1 MKLKSKGTT
10 FWFPRSSNPN
20 KGKLNPSSDMTSLCR
35 QANEIRK
42 DIIRMLTQAGSGHPG
57 GSLSATDILTALY
70 FKVLR
75 HDPKNP
81 KWPDRD
87 RVILSKG
94 HGAPALYAAL
104 AHAGY
109 FPIKDLMTLRKLD
122 SPLQGH
128 PDMRRLPGLEAST
141 GSLGQGLSIGVGI
154 ALAGRLDKKDYYSYV
169 ILSDGETNEGQTWE
183 AVSFAA
189 HHGLDHLI
197 AIMDY
202 NKFQLD
208 DAVKSIID
216 VEPLVDKWKA
226 FNWQVFEI
234 DGHDMKL
241 IVDTLEKAKKGS
253 GKPTM
258 IVAHTIK
265 GKGVSFMENNNHYH
279 GIAPTKEECE
289 KALRELEEKFK

>member
-1 MKLKSKGTT
+1 M
-10 FWFPRSSNPN
+10 
-20 KGKLNPSSDMTSLCR
+20 PSPEIAALCR

-42 DIIRMLTQAGSGHPG
+42 DIIRMLAEAGSGHPG

-70 FKVLR
+70 FKVMR

-87 RVILSKG
+87 RVVLSKG

-109 FPIKDLMTLRKLD
+109 FSKDELLTLRKLG

-141 GSLGQGLSIGVGI
+141 GSLGQGLSIGIGI
-154 ALAGRLDKKDYYSYV
+154 ALAGKLDRKNYWTYV

-183 AVSFAA
+183 AASFAG

-208 DAVKSIID
+208 DAVKNIID
-216 VEPLVDKWKA
+216 MEPVVDKWKA
-226 FNWQVFEI
+226 FGWEVFEI
-234 DGHDMKL
+234 DGHDMEL
-241 IVDTLEKAKKGS
+241 VLETLARAKQVR
-253 GKPTM
+253 GKPIM
-258 IVAHTIK
+258 IVAHTVK

-279 GIAPTKEECE
+279 GVAPTKEEAE
-289 KALRELEEKFK
+289 RALKELEAKCL